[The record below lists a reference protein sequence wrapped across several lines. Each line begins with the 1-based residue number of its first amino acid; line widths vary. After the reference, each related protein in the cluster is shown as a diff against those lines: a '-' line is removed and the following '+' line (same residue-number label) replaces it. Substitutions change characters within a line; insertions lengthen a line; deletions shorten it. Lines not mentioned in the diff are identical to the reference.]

1 MKVKMRDFTRM
12 IDSLDINA
20 YIDSLDNVFL

>member
-1 MKVKMRDFTRM
+1 MKAKMRNFTRM
-12 IDSLDINA
+12 TDSLDINA